1 MKKFQYLEIVKMEGN
16 KVVKRFDVTGKGE
29 RGIERLERGVNINLN
44 HNEFFTQENDSDVE
58 LTTDDKELE
67 KEQDGK
73 K

>member
-29 RGIERLERGVNINLN
+29 RGTERLERGVNINLN
-44 HNEFFTQENDSDVE
+44 HEEFYTSTNDSDVE

>member
-1 MKKFQYLEIVKMEGN
+1 MSKFQYLEIVQMEGN

-29 RGIERLERGVNINLN
+29 RGVERLERGVNINLN
-44 HNEFFTQENDSDVE
+44 HDEFYTSTNDSDVE

-67 KEQDGK
+67 KENNEK